1 MTSFQY
7 LMLGIGALATLC
19 GVLILVMR
27 IRTLASGRIVDG
39 VVVCEK
45 IGSHIHSSDDH
56 KITPM
61 SHAVF
66 EFQHDGKTFRCESSL
81 GKGGAISEGTRVRV
95 RYLPSD
101 PQNSAEID
109 SVGAMWGFPVM
120 ALVVGAVFIAVGLY
134 DAGYFKQ

>member
-1 MTSFQY
+1 VTGFQY

-19 GVLILVMR
+19 GVLILIMR
-27 IRTLASGRIVDG
+27 IRTVVSGRIVDG
-39 VVVCEK
+39 VVVGEK
-45 IGSHIHSSDDH
+45 IGSHVHSSNDH
-56 KITPM
+56 KVTPM

-66 EFQHDGKTFRCESSL
+66 EFQHEGKTFRCESSL
-81 GKGGAISEGTRVRV
+81 GKAGRTSEGARVRV

-101 PQNSAEID
+101 PQNTAEID
-109 SVGAMWGFPVM
+109 ALGAMWGFPIM